1 MSDQSTYQSLA
12 PRALVTVVTNSNIQV
27 RSLPPAPSARINN
40 NASGG
45 DNIRP
50 LTGLADAASSPTT
63 LQNINASAS
72 YNELDGIGDLS
83 TSDNTNIPSSINSS
97 LKPVTFSYPSDLM
110 QRVCMFLYLAE
121 YNSQVG
127 LGATDRIQHDTS
139 IALPIP
145 ASLLDNLGLDYNTFS
160 LGVLGGPV
168 AQSLD
173 RIATA
178 GSNGEGARQIATN
191 MMNQTKAEISR
202 LYYNADSANI
212 SKAIMMR
219 MASSVSGT
227 LGSAFGISLGAVP
240 NPHVAVNFNNVKLR
254 TFSFSW
260 KFSPNSAEESN
271 ELVSIIQTL
280 QRRSLPKKDGVLL
293 EYPSQCKIEFR
304 PTPFNDLFK
313 FKPCVIDGINVN
325 YAPNGIPSFF
335 VGTQLPTE
343 IDLNISL
350 QEIQIRTANDY
361 SSGRER

>member
-1 MSDQSTYQSLA
+1 MSDLSTYRSIA
-12 PRALVTVVTNSNIQV
+12 PPAQVTVVTNGTIQV
-27 RSLPPAPSARINN
+27 PPLPPAQPARNTN
-40 NASGG
+40 NASGAAV
-45 DNIRP
+45 P
-50 LTGLADAASSPTT
+50 QPTTGRADASTSPITP
-63 LQNINASAS
+63 QNVNASAG
-72 YNELDGIGDLS
+72 YTDFDYIGDLTAS
-83 TSDNTNIPSSINSS
+83 ADTNIPSSTQSS
-97 LKPVTFSYPSDLM
+97 LKPAKYSYPSDLM

-145 ASLLDNLGLDYNTFS
+145 ASLLDSLGLDYNTLS
-160 LGVLGGPV
+160 LGVFGGPV
-168 AQSLD
+168 AQSID
-173 RIATA
+173 RIVGA
-178 GSNGEGARQIATN
+178 GASGQSVI
-191 MMNQTKAEISR
+191 NQTKTEISR
-202 LYYNADSANI
+202 LYNNADRADI
-212 SKAIMMR
+212 AKAILLR
-219 MASSVSGT
+219 TTSTVSGT
-227 LGSAFGISLGAVP
+227 LGSAFGLSLGAVP

-280 QRRSLPKKDGVLL
+280 QRRSLPKRDGVLL

-350 QEIQIRTANDY
+350 QEIQIRTASDY
-361 SSGRER
+361 SNFGEL